1 MQRMTIEPCLRN
13 LALLAGLFWGLS
25 FAAVAETEPLT
36 MESAVGQTLA
46 RNERALIAG
55 EEARAAAARLQQAR
69 SFFFPAIEVTS
80 TYTRRPYTISRTV
93 GDTSVTIQRL
103 NALTTY
109 VDASLT
115 LFDPDSIPALRQTQ
129 FENRAQQAGSAE
141 TKRLLAF
148 EVCTAFLTTL
158 GNNRVVEAAR
168 HRHELAVRNL
178 DAARARFAAGLVS
191 ANDVT
196 RNELEAASAESALI
210 SARGQA
216 QAAFLNLGYLLYDDI
231 SGRTLKEPEALLN
244 EAQAP
249 PPASEALAPAA
260 LKLRADI
267 AQLRWHARAQ
277 KALVLGPQLNW
288 LPSFSL
294 FGQYRQTNES
304 GLSGKTS
311 TWSMGVDLSW
321 TVFDGFARF
330 SLFRQ
335 RQAQAHVAELDAAA
349 AERNVG
355 VQMQEALTNLTTQQ
369 AALRQ
374 ADIALEV
381 ARRNADENHE
391 LYRQGLTGALQVAD
405 AVVRLYEAEVAH
417 VQARHGLML
426 SFLNLRLVQG
436 LDPFGK
442 EITYGK

>member
-1 MQRMTIEPCLRN
+1 MKRLLIVCLLG
-13 LALLAGLFWGLS
+13 LAMGLA
-25 FAAVAETEPLT
+25 AAETEPLT
-36 MESAVGQTLA
+36 METAVRQALE
-46 RNERALIAG
+46 RNERALAAG
-55 EEARAAAARLQQAR
+55 ENARAASARLQQAR
-69 SFFFPAIEVTS
+69 AFFFPEINVTS
-80 TYTRRPYTISRTV
+80 TYTRRPYSISRTV

-115 LFDPDSIPALRQTQ
+115 LFDPDSIPALRQML
-129 FENRAQQAGSAE
+129 FEARAQQAGTIE
-141 TKRLLAF
+141 TRRRLAY

-168 HRHELAVRNL
+168 HRHELAMQNL
-178 DAARARFAAGLVS
+178 EAARARFAAGLVS
-191 ANDVT
+191 TNDVT

-210 SARGQA
+210 AASGQT
-216 QAAFLNLGYLLYDDI
+216 QAAFLNLGYLLNIEID
-231 SGRTLKEPEALLN
+231 GRTLQEPDALLN

-249 PPASEALAPAA
+249 PPVNETLAPTA
-260 LKLRADI
+260 LQLRADI
-267 AQLRWHARAQ
+267 SQLRWHSRAQ
-277 KALVLGPQLNW
+277 RALVLQPQLNW
-288 LPSFSL
+288 LPALDL
-294 FGQYRQTNES
+294 FGQYRRTNES
-304 GLSGKTS
+304 GLSGKAS
-311 TWSMGVDLSW
+311 TWSMGVELTW
-321 TVFDGFARF
+321 TVFDGFRRNSLYRERKALARI
-330 SLFRQ
+330 
-335 RQAQAHVAELDAAA
+335 AELDAAA

-355 VQMQEALTNLTTQQ
+355 VQMQEALANLATQQ
-369 AALRQ
+369 AAQRQ
-374 ADIALEV
+374 ADIALDV

-442 EITYGK
+442 ETFHDR